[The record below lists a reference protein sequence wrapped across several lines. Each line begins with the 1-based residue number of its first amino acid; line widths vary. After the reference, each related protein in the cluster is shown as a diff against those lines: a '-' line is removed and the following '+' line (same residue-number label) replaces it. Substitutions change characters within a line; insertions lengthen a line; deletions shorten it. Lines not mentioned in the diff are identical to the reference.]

1 MDNDSDTTSNDRDDR
16 GHGGFRPSAGRKRK
30 QSAVSFQVMSK
41 KRRER
46 AAHRQTMYRYRARLT
61 QWIDEL
67 KWSHQG
73 IQSSYHDNAT
83 ALLIIFNIMLENINL
98 TQAEAIVKAGLYLGR
113 EHSTCRCHFLL

>member
-67 KWSHQG
+67 KWSHQ
-73 IQSSYHDNAT
+73 
-83 ALLIIFNIMLENINL
+83 ENINL
-98 TQAEAIVKAGLYLGR
+98 TQTEAIAKAGLYLGR
-113 EHSTCRCHFLL
+113 EHSTCRCHFL